1 MQVGL
6 GESLVKDPLEE
17 YIAWNSLEVNENA
30 NRYMGPGSFF
40 AWLLEEKI
48 KYESVQL
55 LPRHIARAH
64 MDGLIYIHKLP
75 HSVYIPYCTGH
86 SLSRLLRKGLKTP
99 TVISRPARHLD
110 TLVDHIANYLITA
123 QHYFTGAQA
132 FSSVEW
138 YAGPFIRR
146 DGLGFKEVKQQ
157 IQRLFFNLNYPTR
170 IGLQTPFTNFTIA
183 MNAPRKMLEEDKAVY
198 GGEEAGVLGEYEE
211 EAKLFLKA
219 FSHVLL
225 EGDSVGQP
233 FTFPIPTLMATAPW
247 IWEDPELHELIF
259 NVAAKRGS
267 FYWLNTRLVDPDA
280 TYAMCLHE
288 SERLV
293 VKDGDRVHVATI
305 GEVFDE
311 FAGELEAVDPDGAE
325 WYRLSRELRVLAFNF
340 ETKTFSWRRI
350 ARFLVKKTRR
360 AVRITLSDG
369 RVFVVTPDHPVPI
382 YNKYK
387 KRVELRSAG
396 SLLGIKSL
404 GKYKVPVIMHEVPG
418 EYVKLSGEIEITVEE
433 EFARFLGLYYGDGT
447 LIRNSYYAKRIRDPS
462 KLRDDSYLSGVQ
474 FSVNKSETEIIS
486 FIVSYAKKMGWT
498 VREWDDPRYPSVHYI
513 AVYSA
518 QLARLLWDNGVSPY
532 SDEKRV
538 PWFIYASPLSVRL
551 SFLKGL
557 LEADGY
563 FRLNQMNKE
572 RAQWEL
578 HIKNRALAED
588 IVLLASMTGVSA
600 YIRRNKDGS
609 VIVYFPAKPDG
620 SFEESDP
627 KKHTRSDT
635 IAWVSIASVE
645 EVVFDSEQRFID
657 IEVEG
662 DHYFVHSLGVI
673 THNCCRLSVDRS
685 ELAYAYQNAA
695 RTNSKFSLSSL
706 KKDVEALREEYWRR
720 VERQRFGGLWAMPDV
735 TGSVNVVD
743 VNLPRIALEARREES
758 RFWEL
763 YEERLGLVREAV
775 DWFRNRY
782 VKILKEAPGFY
793 GLIAEYM
800 EEFPSSHFNT
810 IGLIGLPE
818 ASAILMEEP
827 KLWLDG
833 NRKDW
838 LRAAELMKRMVE
850 KATEKAREWMVES
863 GVPWN
868 VEEVPGESAAPKL
881 ALKDMKLYPELE
893 EYLPA
898 EPLYSTSVAPYYTD
912 SMSIPDRIEVE
923 ARVQKHFTG
932 GVMMH
937 LFLGEEADPEAL
949 AKLAKRIMETDIVYW
964 SFTPAI
970 THCNNCK
977 TTVTG
982 LYRTCPKCGS
992 ENVDVWSRIIGYY
1005 RPLKNW
1011 NPYRR
1016 KEFWQRKHYGL

>member
-6 GESLVKDPLEE
+6 GESLVKDPLQE

-280 TYAMCLHE
+280 TYAMCC
-288 SERLV
+288 
-293 VKDGDRVHVATI
+293 
-305 GEVFDE
+305 
-311 FAGELEAVDPDGAE
+311 
-325 WYRLSRELRVLAFNF
+325 
-340 ETKTFSWRRI
+340 
-350 ARFLVKKTRR
+350 
-360 AVRITLSDG
+360 
-369 RVFVVTPDHPVPI
+369 
-382 YNKYK
+382 
-387 KRVELRSAG
+387 
-396 SLLGIKSL
+396 
-404 GKYKVPVIMHEVPG
+404 
-418 EYVKLSGEIEITVEE
+418 
-433 EFARFLGLYYGDGT
+433 
-447 LIRNSYYAKRIRDPS
+447 
-462 KLRDDSYLSGVQ
+462 
-474 FSVNKSETEIIS
+474 
-486 FIVSYAKKMGWT
+486 
-498 VREWDDPRYPSVHYI
+498 
-513 AVYSA
+513 
-518 QLARLLWDNGVSPY
+518 
-532 SDEKRV
+532 
-538 PWFIYASPLSVRL
+538 
-551 SFLKGL
+551 
-557 LEADGY
+557 
-563 FRLNQMNKE
+563 RLNISKH
-572 RAQWEL
+572 EL
-578 HIKNRALAED
+578 K
-588 IVLLASMTGVSA
+588 
-600 YIRRNKDGS
+600 
-609 VIVYFPAKPDG
+609 
-620 SFEESDP
+620 
-627 KKHTRSDT
+627 
-635 IAWVSIASVE
+635 
-645 EVVFDSEQRFID
+645 
-657 IEVEG
+657 
-662 DHYFVHSLGVI
+662 
-673 THNCCRLSVDRS
+673 
-685 ELAYAYQNAA
+685 YAYSNG
-695 RTNSKFSLSSL
+695 FSL
-706 KKDVEALREEYWRR
+706 KKDLEVAREDYWRKI
-720 VERQRFGGLWAMPDV
+720 ERQRFGGLWAMPDV